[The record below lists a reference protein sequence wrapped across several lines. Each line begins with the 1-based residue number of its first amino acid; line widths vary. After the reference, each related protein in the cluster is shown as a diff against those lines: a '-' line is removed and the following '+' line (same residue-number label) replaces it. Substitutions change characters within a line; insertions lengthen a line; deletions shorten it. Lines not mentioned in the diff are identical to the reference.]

1 MTVSLRR
8 PLIAGTVAA
17 VSAGAVAVMP
27 AGHPERLAQA
37 FATSTSQVS
46 LAAWTNPVDQLL
58 GSLELGQNYL
68 FGAYFAGGDAPTP
81 GAGVANWPFAGFSET
96 GGDLLNYLL
105 STQTALGNYS
115 YVGTLPNNTANAA
128 PISQQL
134 QINWFDYINI
144 GLSGLIGA
152 GAAIATGVWEYP
164 AELIAAAELALS
176 GNIEA
181 ALGVLV
187 AAVVV
192 PATAAAASLAGA
204 GIYIAENVI
213 ARLGAVIEGLPQIL
227 TSFVG
232 TAVGGATIVA
242 TQSIDLATT
251 WLANLASLDFEGAWD
266 TAIKGLLGPSG
277 LPGTVL
283 NLLTGAGIQTGP
295 ITTPEDIPGNF
306 VPSLRTSLLGALWT
320 TATALSTSAPL
331 SAEARSSPT
340 PFLRSPS
347 APPSSDSCDASAVRA
362 EVAAA
367 LKRKPSSRR
376 PPSRRPPPRRWRWP
390 ARAPLSPRLRAVPL
404 RAERRRPVRRP
415 TPATPRRATPPP
427 RRPPRQAAAPRR
439 RAARMRRPRSG
450 RSRARGPSAPLRRA
464 DRGVRRV
471 G

>member
-37 FATSTSQVS
+37 LATSTSQVS

-68 FGAYFAGGDAPTP
+68 FGAYFNGGDAPTP
-81 GAGVANWPFAGFSET
+81 GAGIANWPFGGFDQT

-105 STQTALGNYS
+105 YTQTALGNYS

-232 TAVGGATIVA
+232 TAVGGATILA

-251 WLANLASLDFEGAWD
+251 WLANLASLDFEGAWN

-306 VPSLRTSLLGALWT
+306 VPSFRTSLLGALWT

-331 SAEARSSPT
+331 SAEARS
-340 PFLRSPS
+340 
-347 APPSSDSCDASAVRA
+347 
-362 EVAAA
+362 
-367 LKRKPSSRR
+367 
-376 PPSRRPPPRRWRWP
+376 
-390 ARAPLSPRLRAVPL
+390 
-404 RAERRRPVRRP
+404 
-415 TPATPRRATPPP
+415 
-427 RRPPRQAAAPRR
+427 AAAPAEVVE
-439 RAARMRRPRSG
+439 AAPVAAPVEATHVEATPAEAPEVASPRITVTEASSG
-450 RSRARGPSAPLRRA
+450 AAESGAAETGTASDTGDTAASDATAAEAPAAGRGTASPSRKDAASSSRAEQSPRA
-464 DRGVRRV
+464 KRTAAAG
-471 G
+471 

>member
-1 MTVSLRR
+1 MTVSFRR

-37 FATSTSQVS
+37 LATSTSQVS

-68 FGAYFAGGDAPTP
+68 FGAYFNGGDAPTP
-81 GAGVANWPFAGFSET
+81 GAGIANWPFAGFDQT
-96 GGDLLNYLL
+96 GGDVLNYLL
-105 STQTALGNYS
+105 YTQTALGYYS

-164 AELIAAAELALS
+164 AELIAAAELALN

-192 PATAAAASLAGA
+192 PVTAAAASLGGA

-232 TAVGGATIVA
+232 TAVGGATILA

-251 WLANLASLDFEGAWD
+251 WLANLASLDFEGAWN

-295 ITTPEDIPGNF
+295 ITTTEDIPGNF

-331 SAEARSSPT
+331 SAEARS
-340 PFLRSPS
+340 
-347 APPSSDSCDASAVRA
+347 
-362 EVAAA
+362 
-367 LKRKPSSRR
+367 
-376 PPSRRPPPRRWRWP
+376 
-390 ARAPLSPRLRAVPL
+390 
-404 RAERRRPVRRP
+404 
-415 TPATPRRATPPP
+415 
-427 RRPPRQAAAPRR
+427 AAAPAEVVEAAPVAAPVEAELLEEELVAGDRLPADDREVDVGVGGDHGVDRR
-439 RAARMRRPRSG
+439 RREAAVEPVL
-450 RSRARGPSAPLRRA
+450 ALSALE
-464 DRGVRRV
+464 
-471 G
+471 